1 MLIRIRGVGS
11 YLKLDGKVV
20 LWGHNLPTLVDIELT
35 DLPIPGGAISHP
47 AHPSPT
53 PLRKYL

>member
-11 YLKLDGKVV
+11 YPKLGGKVV
-20 LWGHNLPTLVDIELT
+20 LWGQNLPTLVDIELT
-35 DLPIPGGAISHP
+35 DLTIPGGAIAHP

-53 PLRKYL
+53 PLRKY

>member
-35 DLPIPGGAISHP
+35 DLPIPGGAIAHP
-47 AHPSPT
+47 AQPSPT
-53 PLRKYL
+53 PLRKY